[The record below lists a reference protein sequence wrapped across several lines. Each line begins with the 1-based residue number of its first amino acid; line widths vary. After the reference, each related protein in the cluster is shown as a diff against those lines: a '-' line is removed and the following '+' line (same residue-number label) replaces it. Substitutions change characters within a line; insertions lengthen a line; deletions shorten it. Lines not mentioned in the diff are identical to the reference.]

1 MCGVKPVSLFLRVL
15 EEAKRVW
22 LPIKN
27 TKAGEYR
34 DRHEPPCE
42 GEAEEKSRNTHGD
55 KDGAPQAHEKRKLP
69 SRQPAQTGCFSAKSD
84 QHSAAS
90 PTGILGKRMSCI
102 TAHTIV
108 KQLVSKVQSVNLI
121 GTLSHEASQAFNG
134 IGAADVAMHDGRE
147 GIKRQQMLFI
157 FHQATH
163 LIADSAGDIWRV
175 LASRFEP
182 GILFLL
188 LLPDAR
194 QFGGDLL
201 VLSFGNGVQDIPLF
215 MHQARLS

>member
-1 MCGVKPVSLFLRVL
+1 MLPTFTPARSNSRKMRNMRARLTYSSHCEKVVCCLLAIRCLPAFAPGFDKGIHCATSGSWPRVAHLVCGVKPVSLFLRVL

-34 DRHEPPCE
+34 DRHEPPWE

-134 IGAADVAMHDGRE
+134 
-147 GIKRQQMLFI
+147 
-157 FHQATH
+157 
-163 LIADSAGDIWRV
+163 
-175 LASRFEP
+175 
-182 GILFLL
+182 
-188 LLPDAR
+188 
-194 QFGGDLL
+194 
-201 VLSFGNGVQDIPLF
+201 
-215 MHQARLS
+215 